1 MDYSEYCAEYAHEIL
16 TGEIRFSKKVTDKFI
31 KIYTDL
37 QTEDF
42 TPEMY
47 QRLRLTMI
55 EYYYLGLQMAKLPEY
70 PAEKIQLSDFI
81 LCK

>member
-16 TGEIRFSKKVTDKFI
+16 TGEIRFSKRVTNKFI

-37 QTEDF
+37 QPKDF

-47 QRLRLTMI
+47 KRLKLTMI
-55 EYYYLGLQMAKLPEY
+55 DFYCLGLNRAKLPEY

-81 LCK
+81 LTK